1 MKYLSPSEFYSQVS
15 KWVHGKRVYIA
26 EKWCTAIVEVI
37 IQECYFKHG
46 CKVPLLGNFD
56 LVHHPE
62 KTQTQTQTKNG
73 EVQTFIVPEHFSIKF
88 TPCDSFINDVNGKGV
103 TKMYRKRVKENKVTK
118 RDIERQLRFEKE
130 KVDEY
135 FRQQEELKEKLR
147 LEEEA
152 KNKPKPKKKSK
163 GRVKAN
169 GKKG

>member
-15 KWVHGKRVYIA
+15 KWVNGKRVYIA

-56 LVHHPE
+56 LIHHPE
-62 KTQTQTQTKNG
+62 KNQTQTKNG

-135 FRQQEELKEKLR
+135 FRQQEELKEKL
-147 LEEEA
+147 
-152 KNKPKPKKKSK
+152 KPKKK
-163 GRVKAN
+163 VKKPPNKEKAL
-169 GKKG
+169 KDFEEKIKST